1 MPMRG
6 ELPTVA
12 TGPSLARGFKAQR
25 AWSRLVAVMSDQDLQ
40 CVAMFSAIGV
50 LAAINLALRIPDFG
64 ALSVTLQ
71 AFP

>member
-12 TGPSLARGFKAQR
+12 ARSSRESKAPG
-25 AWSRLVAVMSDQDLQ
+25 AWSRLVAVLSDQDLQ
-40 CVAMFSAIGV
+40 CVAIFSAIGM

>member
-6 ELPTVA
+6 ELPTA
-12 TGPSLARGFKAQR
+12 AARSSFAREPKAR
-25 AWSRLVAVMSDQDLQ
+25 STWSRLVAVMFDRDLQ

>member
-6 ELPTVA
+6 ELPTA
-12 TGPSLARGFKAQR
+12 AARSSYARESKTPSV
-25 AWSRLVAVMSDQDLQ
+25 WSRFVAVLSDQDLQ
-40 CVAMFSAIGV
+40 CVAIFSAIGL

>member
-6 ELPTVA
+6 ELPTA
-12 TGPSLARGFKAQR
+12 AARSSFARESKTPS
-25 AWSRLVAVMSDQDLQ
+25 AWSKVVAVLSDPDFQ

>member
-6 ELPTVA
+6 ELPTA
-12 TGPSLARGFKAQR
+12 AARSSFARESKAR
-25 AWSRLVAVMSDQDLQ
+25 SAWLRLVAVMSDQDLQ
-40 CVAMFSAIGV
+40 CVAIFSAIGM

-71 AFP
+71 VFP

>member
-6 ELPTVA
+6 ELPTA
-12 TGPSLARGFKAQR
+12 AARSSFAQESKTPS
-25 AWSRLVAVMSDQDLQ
+25 AWSKVVAVLSDQDLR
-40 CVAMFSAIGV
+40 CIAMFSAIGL

-64 ALSVTLQ
+64 ALSATLQ